1 MGRKRQGAAV
11 DPVARRIRARRVERG
26 FSLRGLARAAHLQAG
41 SHVLH
46 IENGEKVPSPAVAVR
61 LAEALGD
68 DVALYRAWATA
79 RHRGDLAT
87 TLAAAAEVE
96 RRLEPARGGAAPA
109 GVALIA
115 ADHDPGD
122 AAEPACAVLDRVVV
136 DPRVLGAADAAVGA
150 PFAVRVT
157 AAMAARCRG
166 ALRAGEVAV
175 VARGQ
180 VDPLFPHRVYAVRH
194 AGGVVLGHAVTVA
207 DTVVVA
213 GREPDVP
220 EIHVAFDPRRRV
232 RVLLGRV
239 VLTLRPWL

>member
-1 MGRKRQGAAV
+1 MSA
-11 DPVARRIRARRVERG
+11 DPVARRIRARRVELG
-26 FSLRGLARAAHLQAG
+26 LSLRGLARAARLQAG

-46 IENGEKVPSPAVAVR
+46 IENGEKVPSPEVAAR

-68 DVALYRAWATA
+68 DVALYRAWATT
-79 RHRGDLAT
+79 RHRGDLAS

-96 RRLEPARGGAAPA
+96 RRLEPGPGGAPPM
-109 GVALIA
+109 GVPVIA

-122 AAEPACAVLDRVVV
+122 GREPACAVLDRVVV
-136 DPRVLGAADAAVGA
+136 DPRVLGATEGGA

-157 AAMAARCRG
+157 AAIAARCRG
-166 ALRAGEVAV
+166 ALRPGEVAV

-180 VDPLFPHRVYAVRH
+180 VDTLFPHRVYAVRH
-194 AGGVVLGHAVTVA
+194 AGGVALGHAVTVA
-207 DTVVVA
+207 DTVLVA

-220 EIHVAFDPRRRV
+220 ELHVAFDPRRRA

>member
-1 MGRKRQGAAV
+1 MGL
-11 DPVARRIRARRVERG
+11 
-26 FSLRGLARAAHLQAG
+26 SLRGLARAARLQAG

-46 IENGEKVPSPAVAVR
+46 IENGDKVPSPDVAAR

-68 DVALYRAWATA
+68 DVALYRAWATT

-96 RRLEPARGGAAPA
+96 RRLDSARGRAGSA
-109 GVALIA
+109 GVPLIA
-115 ADHDPGD
+115 ADHDPG
-122 AAEPACAVLDRVVV
+122 AEPEPACAVLDRVVV
-136 DPRVLGAADAAVGA
+136 DPRVLGAAEANLGS

-166 ALRAGEVAV
+166 ALRSGEVAV

-180 VDPLFPHRVYAVRH
+180 VDTLFPHRVYAVRH
-194 AGGVVLGHAVTVA
+194 AGGVALGHAVTVA

-213 GREPDVP
+213 GREPDVA
-220 EIHVAFDPRRRV
+220 ELHVAFDPRRRA